1 MSLEYIKRLAA
12 EVAGVGKSRIFID
25 PEEYD
30 TLSTVISKDE
40 VRKLMNQGIIRVLPK
55 KGLTN
60 RKKNKKRRKG
70 EGSIKGKRKSL
81 QKEEYVKNVRSLR
94 AFAKKLYVKK

>member
-55 KGLTN
+55 KD
-60 RKKNKKRRKG
+60 
-70 EGSIKGKRKSL
+70 
-81 QKEEYVKNVRSLR
+81 
-94 AFAKKLYVKK
+94 